1 MPRLGELRVRP
12 LRTAISAEMKE
23 IDETV
28 VLGGDYGDEI
38 VSSALMETATGER
51 WRLQGLEADCENSG
65 LQSVT

>member
-1 MPRLGELRVRP
+1 
-12 LRTAISAEMKE
+12 MKE

-51 WRLQGLEADCENSG
+51 WRLQSLEADCENSG